1 MPFNVSSTLIGILFF
16 VSTAC
21 FAQNYFI
28 TDSDSVPCSSINFFN
43 TNAQGKMIELEY
55 VTIANEVIRLK
66 KDEIPVIKILCQDG
80 AMYLRIRSNSIN
92 PMGITGTEND

>member
-1 MPFNVSSTLIGILFF
+1 MKSMPFNVPPTLIGIVFF

-28 TDSDSVPCSSINFFN
+28 TDSDLVPCSSVNFFN

-55 VTIANEVIRLK
+55 VTIANELVRLK
-66 KDEIPVIKILCQDG
+66 KDEIPGIKILCQD
-80 AMYLRIRSNSIN
+80 
-92 PMGITGTEND
+92 